1 MAAVGLRA
9 TRVARAQ
16 GSGKARER
24 DARDLYE
31 IANLYPRETGLP
43 MTVWVSPRGRARHSA
58 RIKVCRVPG
67 DRMVP
72 TDTASVRILPR
83 PTLVEGELPAGYL
96 DKVVTWIAANREVL
110 LDYWNGA
117 IGTSEMAS
125 RLRRI

>member
-1 MAAVGLRA
+1 M
-9 TRVARAQ
+9 
-16 GSGKARER
+16 
-24 DARDLYE
+24 
-31 IANLYPRETGLP
+31 
-43 MTVWVSPRGRARHSA
+43 
-58 RIKVCRVPG
+58 G

-72 TDTASVRILPR
+72 TDTSSVRILPR

-125 RLRRI
+125 QLRRI